1 MPTFTE
7 IQIEKH
13 LLMNEQ
19 DDMFPYDEND
29 AIKFI
34 RNYIPQEIKDKYS
47 DDDIVYLTDI
57 VYDYYDKKGL
67 FAEGQDEELELDEE
81 DIIGYVAKTVK
92 KDKEVHF
99 DEEDIRFLVL
109 GELEY
114 EDSLGVFGD

>member
-1 MPTFTE
+1 
-7 IQIEKH
+7 
-13 LLMNEQ
+13 MNEQ

-67 FAEGQDEELELDEE
+67 FAESQDEEVELDEE